1 MALSRRMP
9 GLSCPRAS
17 VPWASGLWVWTGTS
31 PQLSRASSLQTAHG
45 GTSQPQSPRGNPH
58 ENRLS
63 VYPRMSH
70 WLCVC
75 GDPRLLYSSCV
86 RPTQT
91 ARGHLPSLDPQFNHI
106 RKVPFDVQGH
116 VHRFWARDWMPFG
129 GRHPTDHRHRLQ
141 TPRDQRGTEGDHGEA
156 FPVVGTEVGRRERS
170 EQAGSGAPGLMPTQP
185 GSFTRVISA
194 EAPAGLCDGRS
205 VPLSPCPRGELAA
218 TAASRRGL
226 RGSTRPSRRELVLG
240 NTRHREW
247 ALYKPRTRVILVQR
261 NPRAPCS
268 GAWWCTL
275 QEEASRRLPDRGIGR
290 PCSGA
295 AVAPGRRG
303 PEGWGRV
310 PCAGCPMRS
319 VHTWQVGAR
328 LLVLHQGCR
337 VLTEQ
342 SGFGFETSGQRSGAA
357 VWEPGPQQSCA
368 CERRVMLS
376 SHGCPAAV
384 CLTSVTII
392 RATGIGTCLASL

>member
-1 MALSRRMP
+1 MLDSVTEQRPAPSLVYVGPIHPAEGPLLALSRRMP

-116 VHRFWARDWMPFG
+116 VHRFWARDWMPLG

-226 RGSTRPSRRELVLG
+226 HGSTRPSRRELVLG

-275 QEEASRRLPDRGIGR
+275 QEEASRRLPDRGLGR

-303 PEGWGRV
+303 PEGWGRACPLCWV
-310 PCAGCPMRS
+310 PDALRPHVASWREAPGLAPRVSCLDRAERVWVRDVWAAFGSCCL
-319 VHTWQVGAR
+319 GAR
-328 LLVLHQGCR
+328 APTVLR
-337 VLTEQ
+337 L
-342 SGFGFETSGQRSGAA
+342 
-357 VWEPGPQQSCA
+357 
-368 CERRVMLS
+368 
-376 SHGCPAAV
+376 
-384 CLTSVTII
+384 
-392 RATGIGTCLASL
+392 